1 MRVFLHSSSAS
12 SSSSSFPT
20 FPIDEW
26 YIRFVKIRRFCMI
39 KLKTL
44 FNHFYRYSICFFHT
58 FFNRRTFFEICECQF
73 LLPFPRSINS
83 IQPSIYI
90 YIYLNLEKRIVII
103 IIIHFT
109 GKPKTG
115 DIFEIPILLLAC
127 PPI

>member
-12 SSSSSFPT
+12 SSSFSFPT
-20 FPIDEW
+20 FPIDEHG

-44 FNHFYRYSICFFHT
+44 FNHFYRYSICLFHT

-73 LLPFPRSINS
+73 LLLFPRSINS
-83 IQPSIYI
+83 IRPSIYI
-90 YIYLNLEKRIVII
+90 YTYLNLEKRICNNNNNNP
-103 IIIHFT
+103 FY
-109 GKPKTG
+109 G
-115 DIFEIPILLLAC
+115 DIFEIPIPLLAC